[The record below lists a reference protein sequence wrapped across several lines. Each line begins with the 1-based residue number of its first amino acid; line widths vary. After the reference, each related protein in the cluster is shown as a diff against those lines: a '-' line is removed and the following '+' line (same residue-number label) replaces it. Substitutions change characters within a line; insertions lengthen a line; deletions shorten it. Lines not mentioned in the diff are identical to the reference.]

1 MPDIRI
7 LGLDLDGTVFD
18 DQKQISQ
25 RTLDAMQAAIQRG
38 VIVLPATGRPVSGV
52 PEEFLHM
59 PGVRYALTSNGA
71 TVTELATGRRIVEL
85 TFNADAAM
93 QIYDIL
99 RPFDCAMSI
108 FIDGQSYTSTDNFG
122 RMQELS
128 PPALRPYLRD
138 SRIAVD
144 DIHALMRQHAHGIEK
159 FSILYPDYPTLDA
172 ARAAVTAACP
182 VEATSSLGCNLELNA
197 PGVTK
202 GQALLNLAETLGY
215 SREQV
220 MACGDSDNDLAMIRA
235 AGLGVAM
242 GNAEPEVKAAADVI
256 VADNN
261 HDGVAEAI
269 HRYILGD

>member
-1 MPDIRI
+1 MQDIRI

-18 DQKQISQ
+18 DHKQISP

-38 VIVLPATGRPVSGV
+38 VVVLPATGRPVSGV
-52 PEEFLHM
+52 PEQFLHM

-85 TFNADAAM
+85 TFDADAAM

-108 FIDGQSYTSTDNFG
+108 FIDGQSYTSTDNFD

-159 FSILYPDYPTLDA
+159 FSILYPTEEVRDA
-172 ARAAVTAACP
+172 AWQAVAAACP
-182 VEATSSLGCNLELNA
+182 ELEIASSIERNMELNV
-197 PGVTK
+197 PGVSK
-202 GQALLNLAETLGY
+202 GPGLMALARRLGLT
-215 SREQV
+215 RNQV
-220 MACGDSDNDLAMIRA
+220 MAVGDSGNDRTMVEL

-242 GNAEPEVKAAADVI
+242 GNATPEIQQVADVI
-256 VADNN
+256 TADNN

-269 HRYILGD
+269 EKYVL